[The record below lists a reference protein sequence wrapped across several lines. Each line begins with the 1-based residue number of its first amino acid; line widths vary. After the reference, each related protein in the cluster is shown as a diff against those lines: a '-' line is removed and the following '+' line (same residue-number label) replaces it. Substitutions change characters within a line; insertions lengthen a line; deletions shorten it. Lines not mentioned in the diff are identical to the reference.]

1 MHVTPVDPALHT
13 PLNQS
18 AAVVRR
24 SPRPEMGLAFLQFV
38 NGPAGRVVMK
48 RYGFLLPGEF

>member
-1 MHVTPVDPALHT
+1 
-13 PLNQS
+13 
-18 AAVVRR
+18 
-24 SPRPEMGLAFLQFV
+24 MGLAFLHFV

>member
-1 MHVTPVDPALHT
+1 
-13 PLNQS
+13 
-18 AAVVRR
+18 
-24 SPRPEMGLAFLQFV
+24 MGLAFLQFV